1 MYQLTVAN
9 NIEFNGIGLHTGQKS
24 KIIIKPSLENTGI
37 IFKKK
42 DDLSVGIK
50 AIVDN
55 VSTTK
60 RGTTISSET
69 YDIHTVEHVLSALY
83 ALSIDNAIIEIDG
96 NEIPILDGSTKEFY
110 EKIKFVGTKQLN
122 IEKEF
127 IVIKEKV
134 EVCNNDSKITV
145 LPYDGFKITFEI
157 DFENSSI
164 GKQSFVL
171 TSLDEY
177 EKQISESRTFCTFN
191 EIVGLQDSGL
201 ALGGNL
207 DNAIIYID
215 NNINSDDLKNF
226 KEKNRINTNED
237 FNTIKN
243 SNNLNNK
250 KLVFEN
256 EAVRHKILDLIGDMS
271 LLGKN
276 IKGHFISYKGGHELN
291 IQLVKKIQ
299 SLYSNKVIFNKK
311 QVENII
317 PHRDPF
323 LLIDEIV
330 DIEEGKY
337 VKAVKY
343 VNESEDYFRGHF
355 PGEPMM
361 PGVLIVECLAQASC
375 FLSMSTVDNPSDKLM
390 LLSVIKSAKFMKKVV
405 PGDKLFLEVHL
416 LKYKLRNAL
425 IKGVASVSGEVVAE
439 SEWMAT
445 VVKKNENS

>member
-1 MYQLTVAN
+1 M
-9 NIEFNGIGLHTGQKS
+9 
-24 KIIIKPSLENTGI
+24 
-37 IFKKK
+37 
-42 DDLSVGIK
+42 
-50 AIVDN
+50 
-55 VSTTK
+55 
-60 RGTTISSET
+60 
-69 YDIHTVEHVLSALY
+69 
-83 ALSIDNAIIEIDG
+83 
-96 NEIPILDGSTKEFY
+96 
-110 EKIKFVGTKQLN
+110 
-122 IEKEF
+122 
-127 IVIKEKV
+127 
-134 EVCNNDSKITV
+134 
-145 LPYDGFKITFEI
+145 
-157 DFENSSI
+157 
-164 GKQSFVL
+164 
-171 TSLDEY
+171 
-177 EKQISESRTFCTFN
+177 
-191 EIVGLQDSGL
+191 
-201 ALGGNL
+201 
-207 DNAIIYID
+207 
-215 NNINSDDLKNF
+215 
-226 KEKNRINTNED
+226 
-237 FNTIKN
+237 
-243 SNNLNNK
+243 NNK

-256 EAVRHKILDLIGDMS
+256 EAVRHKILDLIGDLS

-276 IKGHFISYKGGHELN
+276 VKGHFISYKGGHELN
-291 IQLVKKIQ
+291 IKLVKKIQ

-311 QVENII
+311 EIENII

-375 FLSMSTVDNPSDKLM
+375 FLSMSTVDSPSDKLM

-425 IKGVASVSGEVVAE
+425 IKGVASVNGEVVAE